1 MLDKNGNHNHT
12 PVSTHNPQVGGNS
25 HTAQTGQTQTF
36 SPLLIYPSAGG
47 NLRLKGCYSSYI
59 ETTQKPTSSPSFDNY
74 FMEHGNVLS
83 NVAFF
88 DDLMPKSALSSLLEV
103 KLIAPSFTLHEGF

>member
-1 MLDKNGNHNHT
+1 MRFETSGILH
-12 PVSTHNPQVGGNS
+12 
-25 HTAQTGQTQTF
+25 F
-36 SPLLIYPSAGG
+36 FEM
-47 NLRLKGCYSSYI
+47 SSYCVLRAQCYCTQCSSHI

-103 KLIAPSFTLHEGF
+103 